1 MAIKIVK
8 IFAREIV
15 LLFQDMFPISG
26 AYIDK
31 PYLRNGNPYRI
42 NNPKIILELEKN
54 ANRLINML
62 RQNIKFMP
70 TQPNSI
76 RIEKMLL
83 NQLNIDEEHLF
94 TWSTR

>member
-1 MAIKIVK
+1 
-8 IFAREIV
+8 
-15 LLFQDMFPISG
+15 MFPISG
-26 AYIDK
+26 AYIDT
-31 PYLRNGNPYRI
+31 PYLRNENPYRI
-42 NNPKIILELEKN
+42 NNLKVILELEKN

-94 TWSTR
+94 KTKKKMKE